1 VRLRILLT
9 VVSCAAVG
17 LAVPS
22 TAATGTTGAIDSSK
36 TVSYIVATRDAEI
49 YLEVA
54 EPTSGGKVVRSPV
67 ILTYSPYSVLGRNG
81 DASHWN
87 PLGYAR
93 AYADVIGTGNS
104 GGCYDYGG
112 NREKRTGHD
121 IVEWIAR
128 QSWSTG
134 KIGMLGTSYDGTTQ
148 YATAITHPKGLV
160 TIVPQA
166 AISRWYDYAYAG
178 GIRYTDTDEDLG
190 NEGPGVVTDEGVD
203 TPLGFD
209 YGFAIPPPG
218 DVSDPDWQQRVA
230 STIRPCDELAHTG
243 EAYNLTPDY
252 DGFWLDRDY
261 VKDLPSVHIP
271 VLVASNW
278 GDWNVKQKNGWD
290 AYHALTHSICRKL
303 YMGTR
308 WAGHGT
314 PPGSAYSLR
323 VDEWFAHWL
332 KGARNGVEKTPAM
345 TSETSDNAG
354 PMHYL
359 AGPEPRPSSLT
370 LYLGDVGSAPTTWT
384 MQPRKWKQQRRDVA
398 TAQYLD
404 TGTNTETFAATRPFA
419 VGPPTASSSYA
430 SSAGY
435 LAFTSPVLKRDVRLF
450 GRPVLRIWS
459 SVAKTWET
467 LTPSLLDFDPAK
479 YAGSGAATSATD
491 PSAAVALTR
500 GWLDSR
506 YRDGLDHEVPMT
518 PGVSTRM
525 DIELFPTDYTVRKG
539 HRLVLLVQSEDLDW
553 AIAKPDPTAT
563 SANVSID
570 WSSAQSTLTLPVVGS
585 TRGLF

>member
-9 VVSCAAVG
+9 AASTAAVV

-22 TAATGTTGAIDSSK
+22 TAAAPKIDGSV
-36 TVSYIVATRDAEI
+36 TVSYVVPTRDAQI
-49 YLEVA
+49 YLEVVQ
-54 EPTSGGKVVRSPV
+54 PTAAGRVVPAPV
-67 ILTYSPYSVLGRNG
+67 ILTYSPYSILGRNG
-81 DASHWN
+81 DADHWV

-121 IVEWIAR
+121 VVEWLAR
-128 QSWSTG
+128 QLWTTG
-134 KIGMLGTSYDGTTQ
+134 KVGMLGGSYDGTTQ
-148 YATAITHPKGLV
+148 YATAITHPRGLAA
-160 TIVPQA
+160 IVPEA

-190 NEGPGVVTDEGVD
+190 HEGPGAAGDEGVD

-209 YGFAIPPPG
+209 YGFAIPPPA
-218 DVSDPDWQQRVA
+218 DVQDADWQQRVG

-314 PPGSAYSLR
+314 PPGAAYSQT
-323 VDEWFAHWL
+323 VDRWFARWL
-332 KGARNGVEKTPAM
+332 KGERNGVERMPAV
-345 TSETSDNAG
+345 TSQTSDDKKALS
-354 PMHYL
+354 YL
-359 AGPEPRPSSLT
+359 AGPEPRPASLP
-370 LYLGDVGSAPTTWT
+370 LYLGGDVGAGTLSPAP
-384 MQPRKWKQQRRDVA
+384 RDATKGGTVA
-398 TAQYLD
+398 ISYLD
-404 TGTNTETFAATRPFA
+404 TGTNTEAFAATHPYA
-419 VGPPTASSSYA
+419 TGP
-430 SSAGY
+430 Y
-435 LAFTSPVLKRDVRLF
+435 LAFTSPVLKRDVRVF
-450 GRPVLRIWS
+450 GRPTLRLWS
-459 SVAKTWET
+459 AVSAQWET
-467 LTPSLLDFDPAK
+467 ITPSLLDLDPAK
-479 YAGSGAATSATD
+479 YGGSGAATSATD

-518 PGVSTRM
+518 PNALTSM
-525 DIELFPTDYTVRKG
+525 SIALFPTDYTVRKG

-553 AIAKPDPTAT
+553 AIAKPDPARTDPT
-563 SANVSID
+563 VLID
-570 WSSAQSTLTLPVVGS
+570 WNRARSSLTLPVVGS
-585 TRGLF
+585 TRGIF

>member
-9 VVSCAAVG
+9 ATACAAVG

-22 TAATGTTGAIDSSK
+22 TASPPRIDGTLTQK
-36 TVSYIVATRDAEI
+36 YIVPTRDADI
-49 YLEVA
+49 YLEVV
-54 EPTSGGKVVRSPV
+54 EPTSGGRVVPSPV

-81 DASHWN
+81 DASEWN

-121 IVEWIAR
+121 VVEWIAK
-128 QSWSTG
+128 QKWTTG
-134 KIGMLGTSYDGTTQ
+134 KVGMLGGSYDGTTQ
-148 YATAITHPKGLV
+148 YATAVTHPRGLA
-160 TIVPQA
+160 TIVPEA

-178 GIRYTDTDEDLG
+178 GIRYTDTDEDFG
-190 NEGPGVVTDEGVD
+190 NEGPGAASDEGVD

-209 YGFAIPPPG
+209 YGFAIPPPT
-218 DVSDPDWQQRVA
+218 DPDDRNWQQRVG

-243 EAYNLTPDY
+243 AAYNLTPDY
-252 DGFWLDRDY
+252 DGFWMDRDY

-290 AYHALTHSICRKL
+290 AYHALTHSLCRKL

-314 PPGSAYSLR
+314 PPGNAYNDT
-323 VDEWFAHWL
+323 VEKWFARWL
-332 KGARNGVEKTPAM
+332 KGEHNGVEKMPAV
-345 TSETSDNAG
+345 TSQTSDNAG
-354 PMHYL
+354 SMSYI
-359 AGPEPRPSSLT
+359 AGAEPRPSSLK
-370 LYLGDVGSAPTTWT
+370 LYLDNGGGTATLATSKPHGGAP
-384 MQPRKWKQQRRDVA
+384 A
-398 TAQYLD
+398 SYAD
-404 TGTNTETFAATRPFA
+404 TGTNTEAFAATHPYA
-419 VGPPTASSSYA
+419 AGP
-430 SSAGY
+430 Y
-435 LAFTSPVLKRDVRLF
+435 LAFTSPVLKRDVRMF
-450 GRPVLRIWS
+450 GRPTLQLWS
-459 SVAKTWET
+459 SVAAQWET
-467 LTPSLLDFDPAK
+467 VTPSLLDFDPSK
-479 YAGSGAATSATD
+479 YVGSGAATWATD
-491 PSAAVALTR
+491 SGAAVALTR

-518 PGVSTRM
+518 PGVSTRL
-525 DIELFPTDYTVRKG
+525 DVALFPTDYTVRKG

-553 AIAKPDPTAT
+553 AIAKPDPARTNPT
-563 SANVSID
+563 VMID
-570 WSSAQSTLTLPVVGS
+570 WGNGQSTLTLPVVGS
-585 TRGLF
+585 THGLF

>member
-1 VRLRILLT
+1 MRLRILLT
-9 VVSCAAVG
+9 AVATAAVG

-22 TAATGTTGAIDSSK
+22 TAAAPKIDGSV
-36 TVSYIVATRDAEI
+36 TVSYIVPTRDAQI
-49 YLEVA
+49 YLEVV
-54 EPTSGGKVVRSPV
+54 EPTSGGKVVPSPV

-81 DASHWN
+81 DADHWN

-121 IVEWIAR
+121 VVEWIAR
-128 QSWSTG
+128 QSWTTG
-134 KIGMLGTSYDGTTQ
+134 KVGMLGGSYDGTTQ
-148 YATAITHPKGLV
+148 YATAVTHPRGLA
-160 TIVPQA
+160 TIVPEA

-178 GIRYTDTDEDLG
+178 GIRYTDTDEDFG
-190 NEGPGVVTDEGVD
+190 NEGPGAASDEGVD

-209 YGFAIPPPG
+209 YGFAIPPPT
-218 DVSDPDWQQRVA
+218 DVTDPDWQQRVG

-243 EAYNLTPDY
+243 AAYNLTPDY
-252 DGFWLDRDY
+252 DGFWMDRDY
-261 VKDLPSVHIP
+261 VKDLPSLKLP

-314 PPGSAYSLR
+314 PPGNAYSDT
-323 VDEWFAHWL
+323 VDKWFAHWL
-332 KGARNGVEKTPAM
+332 KGVPDGVERMPAV
-345 TSETSDNAG
+345 TSQTSDNAG
-354 PMHYL
+354 SLHYI
-359 AGPEPRPSSLT
+359 AGAEPRPAGLT
-370 LYLGDVGSAPTTWT
+370 LYLDAGQNGVWTLNPKKFRPVGSGGGLVVV
-384 MQPRKWKQQRRDVA
+384 PRA
-398 TAQYLD
+398 AYTD
-404 TGTNTETFAATRPFA
+404 TGNNTEAFAATHPYA
-419 VGPPTASSSYA
+419 TGP
-430 SSAGY
+430 Y

-450 GRPVLRIWS
+450 GRPTLRLWS
-459 SVAKTWET
+459 RVTAQWET
-467 LTPSLLDFDPAK
+467 VTPSLLDFDPAK
-479 YAGSGAATSATD
+479 YAGSGPATSATD
-491 PSAAVALTR
+491 ASAAVALTR

-518 PGVSTRM
+518 PGASTRM
-525 DIELFPTDYTVRKG
+525 DVQLFPTDYTVRKG

-553 AIAKPDPTAT
+553 AIAKPDPARSDPTVT
-563 SANVSID
+563 ID
-570 WSSAQSTLTLPVVGS
+570 WANAQSTLTLPVVGGVA
-585 TRGLF
+585 GLF

>member
-1 VRLRILLT
+1 MRPLPLVIAAGL
-9 VVSCAAVG
+9 VVGVA

-22 TAATGTTGAIDSSK
+22 AAAPSTAAAAKIDGAV
-36 TVSYIVATRDAEI
+36 TVSYIVATRDADI
-49 YLEVA
+49 YLEVS
-54 EPTSGGKVVRSPV
+54 EPTAAGKVVPAPV

-81 DASHWN
+81 DANHWN

-121 IVEWIAR
+121 VVEWIAK
-128 QSWSTG
+128 QKWSTG
-134 KIGMLGTSYDGTTQ
+134 KVGMLGVSYDGTTQ
-148 YATAITHPKGLV
+148 YAIAVTHPRGLV
-160 TIVPQA
+160 TIVPEA

-178 GIRYTDTDEDLG
+178 GIRYTDTNEDFG
-190 NEGPGVVTDEGVD
+190 NEGPGAASDEGVD

-209 YGFAIPPPG
+209 YGFAIPPPA
-218 DVSDPDWQQRVA
+218 DVTDPNWQQRVA

-243 EAYNLTPDY
+243 EGYNLTPDY

-278 GDWNVKQKNGWD
+278 GDWNVKQKNAWD
-290 AYHALTHSICRKL
+290 AYHALTHSVCRKL

-314 PPGSAYSLR
+314 PPGNAFSAT
-323 VDEWFAHWL
+323 VDAWFAHWL
-332 KGARNGVEKTPAM
+332 QGERNGVQHMPAV
-345 TSETSDNAG
+345 TSQTSDNAG
-354 PMHYL
+354 PIAYI
-359 AGPEPRPSSLT
+359 AGAEPKPAQLR
-370 LYLGDVGSAPTTWT
+370 LYLDNVGGTWT
-384 MQPRKWKQQRRDVA
+384 LNPARARRTGGGIVVIPQA
-398 TAQYLD
+398 SFED
-404 TGTNTETFAATRPFA
+404 TGTNTEAFAATHPYA
-419 VGPPTASSSYA
+419 TGP
-430 SSAGY
+430 Y
-435 LAFTSPVLKRDVRLF
+435 LAFTSPLLKRDVRIF
-450 GRPVLRIWS
+450 GRPTFRLWS
-459 SVAKTWET
+459 TVSAQWITV
-467 LTPSLLDFDPAK
+467 TPSLLDFDPAK
-479 YAGSGAATSATD
+479 YAGSSTATSATD

-518 PGVSTRM
+518 PDKATRM
-525 DIELFPTDYTVRKG
+525 DIQLFPTDFTVRKG

-553 AIAKPDPTAT
+553 AIAKPNPARTDPAMTAEWFG
-563 SANVSID
+563 S
-570 WSSAQSTLTLPVVGS
+570 QSWLTLPIVGT